1 MCWRVSKRRA
11 ISASRERQTG
21 QHVGKSLSTAM
32 QFTIHLRQ
40 EVADLIILR
49 AAENNMTP
57 EAFAASVLTNMT
69 LESSPDVPDQVA
81 AEREFWEVIRKIHE
95 SLIQADDWGPDVIRK
110 LFEEIAR
117 NHRDLYERVI
127 GGDAYDTGNPTKHRI
142 NIETASRTKTAL
154 KAVVHSTPGGHPVR
168 GSVAK
173 GLITAYTKLFRSDDE
188 E

>member
-1 MCWRVSKRRA
+1 V
-11 ISASRERQTG
+11 
-21 QHVGKSLSTAM
+21 
-32 QFTIHLRQ
+32 QFTVHLRQ
-40 EVADLIILR
+40 EVADFIIQQ

-57 EAFAASVLTNMT
+57 EAYAASVLTNMT
-69 LESSPDVPDQVA
+69 LASSPDVPDQVS

-95 SLIQADDWGPDVIRK
+95 RLIQTDDWGPDVIRK
-110 LFEEIAR
+110 LFEEIEH
-117 NHRDLYERVI
+117 NHRELYERAI
-127 GGDAYDTGNPTKHRI
+127 GGDAYEAGNPTKHRI

-154 KAVVHSTPGGHPVR
+154 KAVTRSTPGGHPVR